1 MAQTQHAALATLS
14 GAGNHDGRAIM
25 ATWKKCTGTQ
35 REIIFINVDVIAAMR
50 WIETRKH
57 TELYLGGGDTML
69 IVNETP
75 EFIRNTAPT
84 V

>member
-1 MAQTQHAALATLS
+1 
-14 GAGNHDGRAIM
+14 M

-35 REIIFINVDVIAAMR
+35 REIIFINVDIVAAMR
-50 WIETRKH
+50 WIESRKH

-69 IVNETP
+69 LVNETP

>member
-1 MAQTQHAALATLS
+1 
-14 GAGNHDGRAIM
+14 M

-35 REIIFINVDVIAAMR
+35 RETIFINVDIIAAMR
-50 WIETRKH
+50 WIEPRKH
-57 TELYLGGGDTML
+57 TELYLGGGDTTL

-84 V
+84 I